1 MIPNEMREIFE
12 EFLVEARENLEKL
25 ETDLLELEKDPTNQ
39 EILNSAFRVMHTI
52 KGGAGFLGLDPI
64 VETAHKA
71 EDILGKLRNAEFI
84 ISPAINDLLLKAAD
98 KIKEYLE
105 KAENQEELEP
115 DNELLSQLEDVLKN
129 PDKYSDKYTT
139 INKSATVS
147 DQSVSSK
154 EKEAKP
160 QIGEKN
166 FEESSDDPVSRLLK
180 KYGFEHLIGKSIEEI
195 LEELVLMPPSER
207 PEGLIQELDALI
219 NGTSSK
225 STAESSKKEEEI
237 AKDKIAT
244 SMPRFTSQME
254 AQVDAGAQVSHGIVE
269 PPKQAG
275 AADTHSRTQP
285 PKEKEEEKVL
295 RIDVQKI
302 EVLMNLVG
310 ELVLDRNRLV
320 KVVSTIMQSASEN
333 NEQIKG
339 LDDLESVLSSIDRI
353 VGDLQVAVM
362 KTRMQ
367 PVKRLFQKF
376 PRVVRDL
383 AKLLNKQIELVTEG
397 EDTEMDKSVLEKLEE
412 PLIHIIRNSVDH
424 GIESPEE
431 RELLG
436 KPRNGIIKLKA
447 YYQGDRIIM
456 VIEDDGRGIDIDKVK
471 RKALEKGIISQD
483 RLEKMTEKEVLSLI
497 FHPGFSTADQVS
509 EVSGRG
515 VGMDVVMTTVMNF
528 RGTID
533 IETQKGKGTKVTMA
547 FPLTVG
553 IIRALMVSIG
563 NRNFAIPIYSV
574 LEIIQQ
580 ENATITTVSGE
591 DVLIL
596 RESTIPLVNLA
607 DVLGIRNSKIGYV
620 IISQLGNQRVS
631 FTVEE
636 LYGDEEIVVKP
647 LGKIFGEVEGISGAT
662 ITGDGNVVLI
672 LDLAGILKRITHSAR
687 V

>member
-1 MIPNEMREIFE
+1 MIPDEMREIFE

-71 EDILGKLRNAEFI
+71 EDILGKLRNAEFV

-98 KIKEYLE
+98 KIREYLE

-129 PDKYSDKYTT
+129 PDKYSDNQP
-139 INKSATVS
+139 I
-147 DQSVSSK
+147 SSK
-154 EKEAKP
+154 EEE
-160 QIGEKN
+160 IETS
-166 FEESSDDPVSRLLK
+166 EESSDDPVSRLLK

-244 SMPRFTSQME
+244 AQME
-254 AQVDAGAQVSHGIVE
+254 AQVATSTQVSQDKVAHDQESSKKPEKQE
-269 PPKQAG
+269 PPKQA
-275 AADTHSRTQP
+275 QP

-302 EVLMNLVG
+302 EALMNLVG

-333 NEQIKG
+333 SEQIKG

-383 AKLLNKQIELVTEG
+383 AKLLNKQIELITEG

-424 GIESPEE
+424 GIEPPEE

-436 KPRNGIIKLKA
+436 KPRTGVIKLKA
-447 YYQGDRIIM
+447 YYQGDRIII

-515 VGMDVVMTTVMNF
+515 VGMDVVMNTVMNF

-533 IETQKGKGTKVTMA
+533 IETQKGKGTKVIMA

-563 NRNFAIPIYSV
+563 DRNFAIPIYSV

-596 RESTIPLVNLA
+596 RESTIPLINLA

>member
-1 MIPNEMREIFE
+1 MIPEEMKEIFE
-12 EFLVEARENLEKL
+12 EFLVEAKENLEKL

-39 EILNSAFRVMHTI
+39 EILNSAFRTMHTI
-52 KGGAGFLGLDPI
+52 KGGAGFLGLDAI

-71 EDILGKLRNAEFI
+71 EDILGKLRSGELYFTDD
-84 ISPAINDLLLKAAD
+84 INDLLLKASD
-98 KIKEYLE
+98 KIKEYLV
-105 KAENQEELEP
+105 AVENNEEIYLDEELIR
-115 DNELLSQLEDVLKN
+115 NLENVLKG
-129 PDKYSDKYTT
+129 DAKQTDE
-139 INKSATVS
+139 NK
-147 DQSVSSK
+147 
-154 EKEAKP
+154 E
-160 QIGEKN
+160 
-166 FEESSDDPVSRLLK
+166 DPVIQLLRQYK
-180 KYGFEHLIGKSIEEI
+180 LEHLIGKPIEDI
-195 LEELVLMPPSER
+195 LEELILMPPSER
-207 PEGLIQELDALI
+207 PNELINQLDAII
-219 NGTSSK
+219 NTNK
-225 STAESSKKEEEI
+225 SQSTKHQESELPQPALMEIKEEIKEQPSQEPKTTTPKEEPQKEKEQVPATKKE
-237 AKDKIAT
+237 
-244 SMPRFTSQME
+244 PRS
-254 AQVDAGAQVSHGIVE
+254 
-269 PPKQAG
+269 
-275 AADTHSRTQP
+275 
-285 PKEKEEEKVL
+285 EEEKVL

-302 EVLMNLVG
+302 EALMNFVG
-310 ELVLDRNRLV
+310 ELVLDRNRLI
-320 KVVSTIMQSASEN
+320 KVVSTIMQSVSESK
-333 NEQIKG
+333 EQIKG

-383 AKLLNKQIELVTEG
+383 SKLLNKQIELITEG

-436 KPRNGIIKLKA
+436 KPKTGTIKLKA
-447 YYQGDRIIM
+447 YYQGDRIII
-456 VIEDDGRGIDIDKVK
+456 VIEDNGRGIDVEKVK
-471 RKALEKGIISQD
+471 KKALEKGLLTPD
-483 RLEKMTEKEVLSLI
+483 RLEKMTDKEVISLI
-497 FHPGFSTADQVS
+497 FHPGFSTVDQIS

-533 IETQKGKGTKVTMA
+533 IETQKGKGTKVIMA

-553 IIRALMVSIG
+553 IIRALMVSIA

-580 ENATITTVSGE
+580 ENATITTISGQ

-596 RESTIPLVNLA
+596 RDSTIPLINLA
-607 DVLGIRNSKIGYV
+607 DVLGIQDSKVGYV

-647 LGKIFGEVEGISGAT
+647 LGKIFGEIKGISGAT

-672 LDLAGILKRITHSAR
+672 LDLAGILNR
-687 V
+687 VTNSIIR

>member
-1 MIPNEMREIFE
+1 MIPDEMREIFE

-39 EILNSAFRVMHTI
+39 EILNSAFRTMHTI

-71 EDILGKLRNAEFI
+71 EDILGKLRNGEFV
-84 ISPAINDLLLKAAD
+84 ISPTINDLLLKAAD

-115 DNELLSQLEDVLKN
+115 DNELWSQLEDVLKN
-129 PDKYSDKYTT
+129 PDKYS
-139 INKSATVS
+139 A
-147 DQSVSSK
+147 DQPISSK
-154 EKEAKP
+154 E
-160 QIGEKN
+160 EKN
-166 FEESSDDPVSRLLK
+166 EISEDSSDDPVSRLLK
-180 KYGFEHLIGKSIEEI
+180 KYGFEHLVGKSIEEI

-219 NGTSSK
+219 NGASSK
-225 STAESSKKEEEI
+225 STAEPSKKEEEV
-237 AKDKIAT
+237 AKDKIA
-244 SMPRFTSQME
+244 TSQME
-254 AQVDAGAQVSHGIVE
+254 AQVDVGVVAHNQESSEKPEKKE
-269 PPKQAG
+269 PPKQAQ
-275 AADTHSRTQP
+275 H

-302 EVLMNLVG
+302 EALMNLVG

-320 KVVSTIMQSASEN
+320 KVVSTIMQSVSEK

-424 GIESPEE
+424 GIEPPEE

-436 KPRNGIIKLKA
+436 KPRTGIIKLKA
-447 YYQGDRIIM
+447 YYQGDRIII
-456 VIEDDGRGIDIDKVK
+456 VIEDDGRGIDIEKVK
-471 RKALEKGIISQD
+471 KKALEKGIISQD

-533 IETQKGKGTKVTMA
+533 IETQKGKGTKVIMA

-647 LGKIFGEVEGISGAT
+647 LGKIFGEIEGISGAT

-672 LDLAGILKRITHSAR
+672 LDLAGILKRISHS
-687 V
+687 VGI

>member
-1 MIPNEMREIFE
+1 MIPDEMREIFE

-71 EDILGKLRNAEFI
+71 EDILGKLRNAEFV

-98 KIKEYLE
+98 KIREYLE

-129 PDKYSDKYTT
+129 PDKYSD
-139 INKSATVS
+139 NSAAVS
-147 DQSVSSK
+147 DQPISSK
-154 EKEAKP
+154 EEE
-160 QIGEKN
+160 IETS
-166 FEESSDDPVSRLLK
+166 EESSDDPVSRLLK

-244 SMPRFTSQME
+244 AQME
-254 AQVDAGAQVSHGIVE
+254 AQVATSTQVSQDKVAHDQESSKKPEKQE
-269 PPKQAG
+269 PPKQA
-275 AADTHSRTQP
+275 QP

-302 EVLMNLVG
+302 EALMNLVG

-333 NEQIKG
+333 SEQIKG

-383 AKLLNKQIELVTEG
+383 AKLLNKQIELITEG

-424 GIESPEE
+424 GIEPPEE

-436 KPRNGIIKLKA
+436 KPRTGVIKLKA
-447 YYQGDRIIM
+447 YYQGDRIII

-483 RLEKMTEKEVLSLI
+483 RLEKMTEKEVISLI
-497 FHPGFSTADQVS
+497 FHPGFSTTDQVS

-515 VGMDVVMTTVMNF
+515 VGMDVVMNTVMNF

-533 IETQKGKGTKVTMA
+533 IETQKGKGTKVIMA

-596 RESTIPLVNLA
+596 RESTIPLINLA

-620 IISQLGNQRVS
+620 IISQIGNQRVS

-647 LGKIFGEVEGISGAT
+647 LGKIFGEIEGISGAT

-672 LDLAGILKRITHSAR
+672 LDLAGILKRIVIA
-687 V
+687 

>member
-1 MIPNEMREIFE
+1 MIPDEMREIFE

-52 KGGAGFLGLDPI
+52 KGGAGFLGLDPV

-71 EDILGKLRNAEFI
+71 EDILGKLRNAEFV

-115 DNELLSQLEDVLKN
+115 DYELWSQLEDVLKN
-129 PDKYSDKYTT
+129 PDKYST
-139 INKSATVS
+139 
-147 DQSVSSK
+147 DQPISSK
-154 EKEAKP
+154 E
-160 QIGEKN
+160 
-166 FEESSDDPVSRLLK
+166 EEIETFDQSIDDPVSRLLK
-180 KYGFEHLIGKSIEEI
+180 KYGFEHLVGKSIEEI

-225 STAESSKKEEEI
+225 STVESSKKEEI

-244 SMPRFTSQME
+244 SQME
-254 AQVDAGAQVSHGIVE
+254 AQVDASAQVSHGSASHDQE
-269 PPKQAG
+269 LSKKPEKKEQPPKQA
-275 AADTHSRTQP
+275 QP

-302 EVLMNLVG
+302 EALMNLVG

-424 GIESPEE
+424 GIEPPEE

-436 KPRNGIIKLKA
+436 KPRTGIIRLKA
-447 YYQGDRIIM
+447 YYQGDRIII
-456 VIEDDGRGIDIDKVK
+456 VIEDDGRGIDIEKVK
-471 RKALEKGIISQD
+471 KKALEKGIISQD

-647 LGKIFGEVEGISGAT
+647 LGKIFGEIEGISGAT

-672 LDLAGILKRITHSAR
+672 LDLAGILKRISHSAR

>member
-1 MIPNEMREIFE
+1 MIPDEMREIFE

-52 KGGAGFLGLDPI
+52 KGGAGFLGLDAI

-71 EDILGKLRNAEFI
+71 EDILGKLRNGE
-84 ISPAINDLLLKAAD
+84 ISFSDTINDLLLKAAD

-105 KAENQEELEP
+105 KAENQEELEL
-115 DNELLSQLEDVLKN
+115 DKELISELEDVLKN
-129 PDKYSDKYTT
+129 PDKYSTEKP
-139 INKSATVS
+139 
-147 DQSVSSK
+147 VSSK
-154 EKEAKP
+154 EEETKP
-160 QIGEKN
+160 QTSEQS
-166 FEESSDDPVSRLLK
+166 FEETSNDPVSKLLK

-207 PEGLIQELDALI
+207 PEGLIQELDAII
-219 NGTSSK
+219 NASPSK
-225 STAESSKKEEEI
+225 TVDNVSQKKEEDI
-237 AKDKIAT
+237 AKEMEKT
-244 SMPRFTSQME
+244 SVSEDVKSAPKESPQTPSQVVE
-254 AQVDAGAQVSHGIVE
+254 KKE
-269 PPKQAG
+269 PPKQ
-275 AADTHSRTQP
+275 TH

-302 EVLMNLVG
+302 EALMNLVG

-383 AKLLNKQIELVTEG
+383 AKLLNKQIELITEG

-424 GIESPEE
+424 GIEPPEE

-436 KPRNGIIKLKA
+436 KPRTGIIKLKA
-447 YYQGDRIIM
+447 YYQGDRIII
-456 VIEDDGRGIDIDKVK
+456 VIEDDGRGIDIEKVK
-471 RKALEKGIISQD
+471 KKALEKGIISQD

-533 IETQKGKGTKVTMA
+533 IETQKGKGTKVIMA

-607 DVLGIRNSKIGYV
+607 DVLGIRDSKIGYV

-647 LGKIFGEVEGISGAT
+647 LGKIFGEIEGISGAT

-672 LDLAGILKRITHSAR
+672 LDLAGILKRISHGVR

>member
-1 MIPNEMREIFE
+1 MIPDEMREIFE

-71 EDILGKLRNAEFI
+71 EDILGKLRNAEFV

-98 KIKEYLE
+98 KIREYLE

-129 PDKYSDKYTT
+129 PDKYSDK
-139 INKSATVS
+139 SAAVS
-147 DQSVSSK
+147 DQPISSK
-154 EKEAKP
+154 EEEIKTS
-160 QIGEKN
+160 
-166 FEESSDDPVSRLLK
+166 EESSDDPVSRLLK
-180 KYGFEHLIGKSIEEI
+180 KYGLEHLVGKSIEEI

-244 SMPRFTSQME
+244 AQME
-254 AQVDAGAQVSHGIVE
+254 AQVATSTQVSQDKVAHDQESSKKPEKQE
-269 PPKQAG
+269 PPKQA
-275 AADTHSRTQP
+275 QP

-302 EVLMNLVG
+302 EALMNLVG

-320 KVVSTIMQSASEN
+320 KVVSTIMQSVSEN

-383 AKLLNKQIELVTEG
+383 AKLLNKQIELITEG

-424 GIESPEE
+424 GIEPPEE

-436 KPRNGIIKLKA
+436 KPRTGVIKLKA
-447 YYQGDRIIM
+447 YYQGDRIII

-515 VGMDVVMTTVMNF
+515 VGMDVVMNTVMNF

-533 IETQKGKGTKVTMA
+533 IETQKGKGTKVIMA

-596 RESTIPLVNLA
+596 RESTIPLINLA

-647 LGKIFGEVEGISGAT
+647 LGKIFGEIEGISGAT

-672 LDLAGILKRITHSAR
+672 LDLAGILKRISNSVR

>member
-1 MIPNEMREIFE
+1 MIPDEMREIFE

-52 KGGAGFLGLDPI
+52 KGGAGFLGLDAI

-71 EDILGKLRNAEFI
+71 EDILGKLRNGEIAF
-84 ISPAINDLLLKAAD
+84 SDAINDLLLKAQD

-105 KAENQEELEP
+105 KAENQEELEL
-115 DNELLSQLEDVLKN
+115 DKELISELEDVLKN
-129 PDKYSDKYTT
+129 PEKYATTTTKEDNTKEDKKPD
-139 INKSATVS
+139 
-147 DQSVSSK
+147 DDSSL
-154 EKEAKP
+154 
-160 QIGEKN
+160 
-166 FEESSDDPVSRLLK
+166 DPVSKLLK

-207 PEGLIQELDALI
+207 PEGLIQELDAII
-219 NGTSSK
+219 NASSSK
-225 STAESSKKEEEI
+225 TVDNVSQKKEEDI
-237 AKDKIAT
+237 AKE
-244 SMPRFTSQME
+244 ME
-254 AQVDAGAQVSHGIVE
+254 KSSTNEDVKSAPKESPQIPPQTLEKKE
-269 PPKQAG
+269 PPKQA
-275 AADTHSRTQP
+275 QP

-302 EVLMNLVG
+302 EALMNLVG

-383 AKLLNKQIELVTEG
+383 AKLLNKQIELITEG

-424 GIESPEE
+424 GIEPPEE

-436 KPRNGIIKLKA
+436 KPRTGIIKLKA
-447 YYQGDRIIM
+447 YYQGDRIII
-456 VIEDDGRGIDIDKVK
+456 VIEDDGRGIDIEKVK
-471 RKALEKGIISQD
+471 KKALEKGIISQD

-596 RESTIPLVNLA
+596 RESTIPLINLA
-607 DVLGIRNSKIGYV
+607 DVLGISNSKIGYV

-647 LGKIFGEVEGISGAT
+647 LGKIFGEIEGISGAT

-672 LDLAGILKRITHSAR
+672 LDLAGILKRISHNTR

>member
-1 MIPNEMREIFE
+1 
-12 EFLVEARENLEKL
+12 
-25 ETDLLELEKDPTNQ
+25 
-39 EILNSAFRVMHTI
+39 MHTI
-52 KGGAGFLGLDPI
+52 KGGAGFLGLEPI
-64 VETAHKA
+64 VETSHKA
-71 EDILGKLRNAEFI
+71 EDILCKLRNAEFV

-98 KIKEYLE
+98 KIREYLK
-105 KAENQEELEP
+105 KAENQEALEP
-115 DNELLSQLEDVLKN
+115 DNELLSQLEYVLKN
-129 PDKYSDKYTT
+129 PNKYYDKSATHH
-139 INKSATVS
+139 KSATVS
-147 DQSVSSK
+147 NQPISSK
-154 EKEAKP
+154 EEE
-160 QIGEKN
+160 IETS
-166 FEESSDDPVSRLLK
+166 EESSDDPVSRLLK

-244 SMPRFTSQME
+244 SQME
-254 AQVDAGAQVSHGIVE
+254 AKVATSTQVSHDKVAHDQESSKKPEKQE
-269 PPKQAG
+269 PPKQAQ
-275 AADTHSRTQP
+275 AADAHSRTQP

-302 EVLMNLVG
+302 EALMNLVG

-333 NEQIKG
+333 SEQIKG

-383 AKLLNKQIELVTEG
+383 AKLLNKQIELITEG

-424 GIESPEE
+424 GIEPPEE

-436 KPRNGIIKLKA
+436 KPRTGVIKLKA
-447 YYQGDRIIM
+447 YYQGDRIII

-471 RKALEKGIISQD
+471 KKALEKGIISQD

-515 VGMDVVMTTVMNF
+515 VGMDVVMNTVMNF

-533 IETQKGKGTKVTMA
+533 IETQKGKGTKVIMA

-553 IIRALMVSIG
+553 IIRALMVSIS

-596 RESTIPLVNLA
+596 RESTIPLINLA

-647 LGKIFGEVEGISGAT
+647 LGKIFGEIEGISGAT

-672 LDLAGILKRITHSAR
+672 LDLAGILKRISNSAR

>member
-1 MIPNEMREIFE
+1 MIPDEMREIFE

-39 EILNSAFRVMHTI
+39 DILNSAFRVMHTI
-52 KGGAGFLGLDPI
+52 KGGAGFLGLDAI

-71 EDILGKLRNAEFI
+71 EDILGKLRNGEIAF
-84 ISPAINDLLLKAAD
+84 SDAINDLLLKAQD
-98 KIKEYLE
+98 KIREYLE
-105 KAENQEELEP
+105 KAENQEELEL
-115 DNELLSQLEDVLKN
+115 DKELISELEDVLKH
-129 PDKYSDKYTT
+129 PEKYATT
-139 INKSATVS
+139 TT
-147 DQSVSSK
+147 K
-154 EKEAKP
+154 ED
-160 QIGEKN
+160 EKHDDD
-166 FEESSDDPVSRLLK
+166 STLDPVSKLLK

-207 PEGLIQELDALI
+207 PEGLIKELDAII
-219 NGTSSK
+219 NASSPK
-225 STAESSKKEEEI
+225 AVDNVSQKKEEDI
-237 AKDKIAT
+237 AKEMEKASANEDVKSAPNESAPKESPQT
-244 SMPRFTSQME
+244 PSQTVE
-254 AQVDAGAQVSHGIVE
+254 KKE
-269 PPKQAG
+269 PPKQA
-275 AADTHSRTQP
+275 QP

-302 EVLMNLVG
+302 EALMNLVG

-320 KVVSTIMQSASEN
+320 KVVSTIMQSVSEN

-383 AKLLNKQIELVTEG
+383 AKLLNKQIELITEG

-424 GIESPEE
+424 GIEPPEE

-436 KPRNGIIKLKA
+436 KPRTGIIKLKA
-447 YYQGDRIIM
+447 YYQGDRIII
-456 VIEDDGRGIDIDKVK
+456 VIEDDGRGIDIEKVK
-471 RKALEKGIISQD
+471 KKALEKGIISQD

-533 IETQKGKGTKVTMA
+533 IETQKGKGTKVIMA

-607 DVLGIRNSKIGYV
+607 DVLGISNSKIGYV

-647 LGKIFGEVEGISGAT
+647 LGKIFGEIEGISGAT

-672 LDLAGILKRITHSAR
+672 LDLAGILKRISHNTR

>member
-1 MIPNEMREIFE
+1 MIPDEMREIFE

-71 EDILGKLRNAEFI
+71 EDILGKLRNAEFV

-105 KAENQEELEP
+105 KAENQEELEL

-129 PDKYSDKYTT
+129 PDKYSDK
-139 INKSATVS
+139 SATVS
-147 DQSVSSK
+147 DQPVSSK
-154 EKEAKP
+154 E
-160 QIGEKN
+160 EKIETS
-166 FEESSDDPVSRLLK
+166 EESSDDPVSRLLK

-244 SMPRFTSQME
+244 AQME
-254 AQVDAGAQVSHGIVE
+254 AQVATSTQVSHDKVAHDQESSKKPEKQE
-269 PPKQAG
+269 PLKQA
-275 AADTHSRTQP
+275 QP

-302 EVLMNLVG
+302 EALMNLVG

-320 KVVSTIMQSASEN
+320 KVVSTIMQSVSEN

-383 AKLLNKQIELVTEG
+383 AKLLNKQIELITEG

-424 GIESPEE
+424 GIEPPEE

-436 KPRNGIIKLKA
+436 KPRTGVIKLKA
-447 YYQGDRIIM
+447 YYQGDRIII

-471 RKALEKGIISQD
+471 KKALEKGIISQD
-483 RLEKMTEKEVLSLI
+483 RLEKMTEKEVISLI

-515 VGMDVVMTTVMNF
+515 VGMDVVMNTVMNF

-533 IETQKGKGTKVTMA
+533 IETQKGKGTKVIMA

-596 RESTIPLVNLA
+596 RESTIPLINLA

-620 IISQLGNQRVS
+620 IISQIGNQRVS

-647 LGKIFGEVEGISGAT
+647 LGKIFGEIEGISGAT

>member
-1 MIPNEMREIFE
+1 
-12 EFLVEARENLEKL
+12 
-25 ETDLLELEKDPTNQ
+25 
-39 EILNSAFRVMHTI
+39 MHTI
-52 KGGAGFLGLDPI
+52 KGVAGFLGLEPI

-71 EDILGKLRNAEFI
+71 EDILGKLRNVEFV

-98 KIKEYLE
+98 KIREYLE

-129 PDKYSDKYTT
+129 PDKYST
-139 INKSATVS
+139 
-147 DQSVSSK
+147 DQPISSK
-154 EKEAKP
+154 EEE
-160 QIGEKN
+160 IETS
-166 FEESSDDPVSRLLK
+166 EESSDDPVSRLLK

-244 SMPRFTSQME
+244 AQME
-254 AQVDAGAQVSHGIVE
+254 AQVATSTQVSHDKVAHDQESSKKPEKQE
-269 PPKQAG
+269 PPKQA
-275 AADTHSRTQP
+275 QP

-302 EVLMNLVG
+302 EALMNLVG

-320 KVVSTIMQSASEN
+320 KVVSTIMQSVSEN

-383 AKLLNKQIELVTEG
+383 AKLLNKQIELITEG

-424 GIESPEE
+424 GIEPPEE

-436 KPRNGIIKLKA
+436 KPRTGIIKLKA
-447 YYQGDRIIM
+447 YYQGDRIII

-471 RKALEKGIISQD
+471 KKALEKGIISQD

-515 VGMDVVMTTVMNF
+515 VGMDVVMNTVMNF

-533 IETQKGKGTKVTMA
+533 IETQKGKGTKVIMA

-596 RESTIPLVNLA
+596 RESTIPLINLA

>member
-1 MIPNEMREIFE
+1 MIPDEMREIFE

-52 KGGAGFLGLDPI
+52 KGGAGFLGLDAI

-71 EDILGKLRNAEFI
+71 EDILGKLRNGE
-84 ISPAINDLLLKAAD
+84 ISFSDTINDLLLKAAD

-115 DNELLSQLEDVLKN
+115 DKELISELEDVLKN
-129 PDKYSDKYTT
+129 PDKYSTEKP
-139 INKSATVS
+139 A
-147 DQSVSSK
+147 SSK
-154 EKEAKP
+154 EEETKP
-160 QIGEKN
+160 QTSEQN
-166 FEESSDDPVSRLLK
+166 FEETSNDPVSKLLK

-207 PEGLIQELDALI
+207 PEGLIQELDAII
-219 NGTSSK
+219 NASPSK
-225 STAESSKKEEEI
+225 AVDNVSQKKEEDI
-237 AKDKIAT
+237 AKEMEKT
-244 SMPRFTSQME
+244 SASEDVKSAPKESPQTPSQVVE
-254 AQVDAGAQVSHGIVE
+254 KKE
-269 PPKQAG
+269 PPKQ
-275 AADTHSRTQP
+275 TH

-302 EVLMNLVG
+302 EALMNLVG

-333 NEQIKG
+333 NQQIKG

-383 AKLLNKQIELVTEG
+383 AKLLNKQIELITEG

-424 GIESPEE
+424 GIEPPEE

-436 KPRNGIIKLKA
+436 KPRTGIIKLKA
-447 YYQGDRIIM
+447 YYQGDRIII
-456 VIEDDGRGIDIDKVK
+456 VIEDDGRGIDIEKVK
-471 RKALEKGIISQD
+471 KKALEKGIISQD

-533 IETQKGKGTKVTMA
+533 IETQKGKGTKVIMA

-607 DVLGIRNSKIGYV
+607 DVLGIRDSKIGYV

-647 LGKIFGEVEGISGAT
+647 LGKIFGEIEGISGAT

-672 LDLAGILKRITHSAR
+672 LDLAGILKRISHGVR

>member
-1 MIPNEMREIFE
+1 MIPDEMREIFE

-52 KGGAGFLGLDPI
+52 KGGAGFLGLDAI

-71 EDILGKLRNAEFI
+71 EDILGKLRNGE
-84 ISPAINDLLLKAAD
+84 ISFSDTINDLLLKAQD

-105 KAENQEELEP
+105 KAENQEELEL
-115 DNELLSQLEDVLKN
+115 DKELISELEDVLKN
-129 PDKYSDKYTT
+129 PDKYSTEKP
-139 INKSATVS
+139 
-147 DQSVSSK
+147 VSSK
-154 EKEAKP
+154 EEETKP
-160 QIGEKN
+160 QTSEQS
-166 FEESSDDPVSRLLK
+166 FEETSNDPVSKLLK

-207 PEGLIQELDALI
+207 PEGLIQELDAII
-219 NGTSSK
+219 NASPSK
-225 STAESSKKEEEI
+225 TVDNVSQKKEEDI
-237 AKDKIAT
+237 AKEMEKT
-244 SMPRFTSQME
+244 SVSEDVKSAPKESPQTPSQVVE
-254 AQVDAGAQVSHGIVE
+254 KKE
-269 PPKQAG
+269 PPKQ
-275 AADTHSRTQP
+275 TH

-302 EVLMNLVG
+302 EALMNLVG

-383 AKLLNKQIELVTEG
+383 AKLLNKQIELITEG

-424 GIESPEE
+424 GIEPPEE

-436 KPRNGIIKLKA
+436 KPRTGIIKLKA
-447 YYQGDRIIM
+447 YYQGDRIII
-456 VIEDDGRGIDIDKVK
+456 VIEDDGRGIDIEKVK
-471 RKALEKGIISQD
+471 KKALEKGIISQD

-607 DVLGIRNSKIGYV
+607 DVLGIRDSKIGYV

-647 LGKIFGEVEGISGAT
+647 LGKIFGEIEGISGAT

-672 LDLAGILKRITHSAR
+672 LDLAGILKRISHGVR

>member
-1 MIPNEMREIFE
+1 MIPDEMREIFE

-52 KGGAGFLGLDPI
+52 KGGAGFLGLDAI

-71 EDILGKLRNAEFI
+71 EDILGKLRNGE
-84 ISPAINDLLLKAAD
+84 ISFSDTINDLLLKAAD

-105 KAENQEELEP
+105 KAENQEELEL
-115 DNELLSQLEDVLKN
+115 DKELISELEDVLKN
-129 PDKYSDKYTT
+129 PDKYSTEKP
-139 INKSATVS
+139 
-147 DQSVSSK
+147 VSSK
-154 EKEAKP
+154 EEETKP
-160 QIGEKN
+160 QTSEQN
-166 FEESSDDPVSRLLK
+166 FEETSNDPVSKLLK

-207 PEGLIQELDALI
+207 PEGLIQELDAII
-219 NGTSSK
+219 NASPSK
-225 STAESSKKEEEI
+225 TVDNVSQKKEEDI
-237 AKDKIAT
+237 AKEMEKT
-244 SMPRFTSQME
+244 SVSEDIKSAPKESSQTPS
-254 AQVDAGAQVSHGIVE
+254 QVVEKKE
-269 PPKQAG
+269 PPKQ
-275 AADTHSRTQP
+275 TH

-302 EVLMNLVG
+302 EALMNLVG

-383 AKLLNKQIELVTEG
+383 AKLLNKQIELITEG

-424 GIESPEE
+424 GIEPPEE

-436 KPRNGIIKLKA
+436 KPRTGIIKLKA
-447 YYQGDRIIM
+447 YYQGDRIII
-456 VIEDDGRGIDIDKVK
+456 VIEDDGRGIDIEKVK
-471 RKALEKGIISQD
+471 KKALEKGIISQD

-533 IETQKGKGTKVTMA
+533 IETQKGKGTKVIMA

-607 DVLGIRNSKIGYV
+607 DVLGIRDSKIGYV

-647 LGKIFGEVEGISGAT
+647 LGKIFGEIEGISGAT

-672 LDLAGILKRITHSAR
+672 LDLAGILKRISHGVR

>member
-1 MIPNEMREIFE
+1 MIPDEMREIFE

-71 EDILGKLRNAEFI
+71 EDILGKLRNAEFV

-98 KIKEYLE
+98 KIREYLE

-129 PDKYSDKYTT
+129 PNKYSNNQP
-139 INKSATVS
+139 I
-147 DQSVSSK
+147 SSK
-154 EKEAKP
+154 EEE
-160 QIGEKN
+160 IETS
-166 FEESSDDPVSRLLK
+166 EESSDDPVSRLLK

-244 SMPRFTSQME
+244 AQME
-254 AQVDAGAQVSHGIVE
+254 AQVATSTQVSHDKVAHGQESSKKPEKQE
-269 PPKQAG
+269 PPKQA
-275 AADTHSRTQP
+275 QP

-302 EVLMNLVG
+302 EALMNLVG

-333 NEQIKG
+333 SEQIKG

-383 AKLLNKQIELVTEG
+383 AKLLNKQIELITEG

-424 GIESPEE
+424 GIEPPEE

-436 KPRNGIIKLKA
+436 KPRTGVIKLKA
-447 YYQGDRIIM
+447 YYQGDRIII

-515 VGMDVVMTTVMNF
+515 VGMDVVMNTVMNF

-533 IETQKGKGTKVTMA
+533 IETQKGKGTKVIMA

-596 RESTIPLVNLA
+596 RESTIPLINLA

-620 IISQLGNQRVS
+620 TISQIGNQRVS

-647 LGKIFGEVEGISGAT
+647 LGKIFGEIEGISGAT

>member
-1 MIPNEMREIFE
+1 M
-12 EFLVEARENLEKL
+12 
-25 ETDLLELEKDPTNQ
+25 
-39 EILNSAFRVMHTI
+39 
-52 KGGAGFLGLDPI
+52 
-64 VETAHKA
+64 
-71 EDILGKLRNAEFI
+71 
-84 ISPAINDLLLKAAD
+84 
-98 KIKEYLE
+98 E

-129 PDKYSDKYTT
+129 PNKYSNNQP
-139 INKSATVS
+139 I
-147 DQSVSSK
+147 SSK
-154 EKEAKP
+154 EEE
-160 QIGEKN
+160 IETS
-166 FEESSDDPVSRLLK
+166 EESSDDPVSRLLK

-244 SMPRFTSQME
+244 AQME
-254 AQVDAGAQVSHGIVE
+254 AQVATSTQVSHDKVAHGQESSKKPEKQE
-269 PPKQAG
+269 PPKQA
-275 AADTHSRTQP
+275 QP
-285 PKEKEEEKVL
+285 PKEKEEEKVI

-302 EVLMNLVG
+302 EALMNLVG

-383 AKLLNKQIELVTEG
+383 AKLLNKQIELITEG

-424 GIESPEE
+424 GIEPPEE

-436 KPRNGIIKLKA
+436 KPRTGVIKLKA
-447 YYQGDRIIM
+447 YYQGDRIII

-471 RKALEKGIISQD
+471 KKALEKGIISQD
-483 RLEKMTEKEVLSLI
+483 RLEKMTEKEVISLI

-515 VGMDVVMTTVMNF
+515 VGMDVVMNTVMNF

-533 IETQKGKGTKVTMA
+533 IETQKGKGTKVIMA

-596 RESTIPLVNLA
+596 RESTIPLINLA

-620 IISQLGNQRVS
+620 TISQIGNQRVS

-647 LGKIFGEVEGISGAT
+647 LGKIFGEIEGISGAT

>member
-1 MIPNEMREIFE
+1 MIPEEMREIFE
-12 EFLVEARENLEKL
+12 EFLVEAKENLEKL
-25 ETDLLELEKDPTNQ
+25 ESDLLALEKDPGNP
-39 EILNSAFRVMHTI
+39 EILNSAFRTMHTI
-52 KGGAGFLGLDPI
+52 KGGAGFLGLDPV

-71 EDILGKLRNAEFI
+71 EDILGKLRNGELTFSAK
-84 ISPAINDLLLKAAD
+84 INDALLKAGD

-105 KAENQEELEP
+105 KVERGEEIEL
-115 DNELLSQLEDVLKN
+115 DQELLSELKEVLEGK
-129 PDKYSDKYTT
+129 
-139 INKSATVS
+139 KSEAQE
-147 DQSVSSK
+147 QSEVKS
-154 EKEAKP
+154 E
-160 QIGEKN
+160 
-166 FEESSDDPVSRLLK
+166 DPVSKLLQ
-180 KYGFEHLIGKSIEEI
+180 KYGFTHLIGKSIEEV

-207 PEGLIQELDALI
+207 PTSLIQELDALV
-219 NGTSSK
+219 NK
-225 STAESSKKEEEI
+225 STASSQTAQTSSQEEEI
-237 AKDKIAT
+237 AKKMEQNVTSEASSSSSAAQQPQPTQPSSTDSTPPDKPDK
-244 SMPRFTSQME
+244 SSQP
-254 AQVDAGAQVSHGIVE
+254 AAKSP
-269 PPKQAG
+269 PPKTA
-275 AADTHSRTQP
+275 SP
-285 PKEKEEEKVL
+285 EEEKVL

-302 EVLMNLVG
+302 EALMNLVG

-320 KVVSTIMQSASEN
+320 KVVSTIMQSVSESDQ
-333 NEQIKG
+333 QIKG

-383 AKLLNKQIELVTEG
+383 SKLLNKQIELVTEG

-412 PLIHIIRNSVDH
+412 PLVHIIRNSLDH
-424 GIESPEE
+424 GIEPPEE

-436 KPRNGIIKLKA
+436 KPKTGIVKLKA
-447 YYQGDRIIM
+447 YYQGDRIII
-456 VIEDDGRGIDIDKVK
+456 VIEDDGRGIDVEKVK
-471 RKALEKGIISQD
+471 KKALEKGIISQD

-497 FHPGFSTADQVS
+497 FHPGFSTADVVS

-533 IETQKGKGTKVTMA
+533 IETHKGKGTKVTMA

-553 IIRALMVSIG
+553 IIRALMVSIS

-596 RESTIPLVNLA
+596 RESTIPLINLA
-607 DVLGIRNSKIGYV
+607 DVLGISNSKIGYV
-620 IISQLGNQRVS
+620 IISQLGNQKIS

-647 LGKIFGEVEGISGAT
+647 LGKIFGEVMGISGAT

-672 LDLAGILKRITHSAR
+672 LDLAGILKRVNNSVIA
-687 V
+687 